1 MRKRSFISGGFGPC
15 SEAMMGGVPRVPSS
29 AALAFP
35 RESCHPGG
43 VHSAEGDARHLNAG
57 GYASTM
63 KEALRSAAEAPNG

>member
-1 MRKRSFISGGFGPC
+1 MGGTPHALSGGI
-15 SEAMMGGVPRVPSS
+15 GVARGAVSS
-29 AALAFP
+29 
-35 RESCHPGG
+35 GG